1 MSYIDIGMFDPR
13 LVEYLKKKEYYKN
26 KEMTPCIPL
35 EIEFAITK
43 NDLIKIRN
51 FEAIKGKK
59 IINEVKLPGETKKF
73 PVVEPNIQYKNPIH
87 YDTIEKADKIKM
99 NHDPDFEPVLD
110 YLNKKTEVPVF
121 LSRYIHKNKSSRVYK
136 EKSSSE
142 CVNQIRE
149 EYLADK
155 KMDTDI
161 LNDLMLGTPNHTK
174 KSYGYNDAFEH
185 YFDYVDK
192 DKQKEDHVV
201 LPFPRGGISCRL
213 ENHQEKKR
221 EILQ

>member
-110 YLNKKTEVPVF
+110 YLNKKTVTS
-121 LSRYIHKNKSSRVYK
+121 LI
-136 EKSSSE
+136 
-142 CVNQIRE
+142 E
-149 EYLADK
+149 EHLQGKQNRRLFIWSLLNFESWLRNYL
-155 KMDTDI
+155 
-161 LNDLMLGTPNHTK
+161 H
-174 KSYGYNDAFEH
+174 
-185 YFDYVDK
+185 
-192 DKQKEDHVV
+192 
-201 LPFPRGGISCRL
+201 
-213 ENHQEKKR
+213 
-221 EILQ
+221 